1 MDDESYE
8 RASLMEHSLTILVVG
23 CTLILVMFV
32 GLDYSRRE
40 LVRKRQEYRMRQ
52 ALRRGLAQPDA
63 AQLRNGPRVL
73 SQQLS

>member
-1 MDDESYE
+1 
-8 RASLMEHSLTILVVG
+8 MEHSLTILVVG

-52 ALRRGLAQPDA
+52 ALRRGLAQPDT

>member
-1 MDDESYE
+1 
-8 RASLMEHSLTILVVG
+8 MEHSLTILVVG